1 MSSVKHRKKDKNHSK
16 RDSSVASR
24 EQSPVKE
31 DSPTPRL
38 LTPPP
43 KLSTQDQSKEKI
55 APEKEVPKAIEP
67 TKSNEFAY
75 KIAFYIVTLLAII
88 TRSWMIHHPGE
99 VVFDEVHF
107 GKFASYYL
115 RGEYYFD
122 VHPPLGKLLIA
133 LIGKLVG
140 YNGHFLFENIGDNYS
155 ENNVPYIAL
164 RLWCAICGA
173 AVVPV
178 AFLIMKE
185 LGVSVAGCVLGSV
198 MLVFD
203 TALTTQSRLIL
214 LDSMLMLFCITAIYF
229 WVKFQ
234 TVRHKPFTLQ
244 WWFWLSM
251 TGFGLA
257 LVLGVKLVGLFTV
270 ATVGVATLFD
280 LWEILDIKRNQ
291 DVKIFFKHFAARALC
306 LIVLPLV
313 LYLVPF
319 YIHFALLTTSGPGDA
334 FMSLE
339 FQETLA
345 GNVKTAGATGTNH
358 FLHSH
363 EHVYPLR
370 YDNGRVSSNGQ
381 QVNAYAHFDN
391 NSYWQ
396 ILPVDPEYFPEA
408 VELTDEEKNR
418 DIRYLRHESYVRLR
432 HLTTDTYLT
441 THDVASPLTTTNM
454 EITTLSYDK
463 AAARYNDTVWKIYIS
478 EGKDKKKK
486 IKSKKSTIII
496 QSAQYNVAL
505 FTSKD
510 KLPDWGFK
518 MQEVNGNKKLT
529 QKANHWTIQDVQ
541 HEKIVPEKEKPKTK
555 HTMPFLK
562 KFFELQGLMIH
573 HNNAL
578 TSSHPYSS
586 SPITW
591 PFVIR
596 GISFWEKKEGV
607 KQIYL
612 IGNPIAWWL
621 SIIGPLF
628 YFAMWLVDR
637 ILLRRGI
644 DDFGPAVRQWWDKSI
659 GFMCIAWLLHWIP
672 FFLMGRQLFLHH
684 YMPAYIFS
692 TIAFATLFDF
702 LGRTFMKPLSYIPKT
717 TPMLKWHGGQGGTK
731 YMITVMVVILIIMGS
746 FYYFMPF
753 CYGTGFPDVPTL
765 RTRKW
770 FSTWDFQY
778 A

>member
-1 MSSVKHRKKDKNHSK
+1 MSSVKQRKKDKNPSK
-16 RDSSVASR
+16 KDSTASR
-24 EQSPVKE
+24 ESSPVKE
-31 DSPTPRL
+31 DVKAPLLLASPQKAIVSETVQPNIL
-38 LTPPP
+38 
-43 KLSTQDQSKEKI
+43 
-55 APEKEVPKAIEP
+55 PEKAIP
-67 TKSNEFAY
+67 AGIRATRNNDFAY
-75 KIAFYIVTLLAII
+75 KIALYIVSLLAIL

-140 YNGHFLFENIGDNYS
+140 YNGHFLFDSIGDNYA

-164 RLWCAICGA
+164 RLWCATCGA
-173 AVVPV
+173 AVVPI

-185 LGVSVAGCVLGSV
+185 LGVSVAGCLLGSL
-198 MLVFD
+198 MLVFGKD
-203 TALTTQSRLIL
+203 
-214 LDSMLMLFCITAIYF
+214 
-229 WVKFQ
+229 
-234 TVRHKPFTLQ
+234 
-244 WWFWLSM
+244 
-251 TGFGLA
+251 
-257 LVLGVKLVGLFTV
+257 
-270 ATVGVATLFD
+270 
-280 LWEILDIKRNQ
+280 
-291 DVKIFFKHFAARALC
+291 
-306 LIVLPLV
+306 V
-313 LYLVPF
+313 LYF
-319 YIHFALLTTSGPGDA
+319 SNITIAHS
-334 FMSLE
+334 
-339 FQETLA
+339 
-345 GNVKTAGATGTNH
+345 GTNH

-370 YDNGRVSSNGQ
+370 YDSGRVSSNGQ

-396 ILPVDPEYFPEA
+396 ILPVETEYFPEK
-408 VELTDEEKNR
+408 VELSDEEKKR
-418 DIRYLRHESYVRLR
+418 GIRYVRHDCYVRLR
-432 HLTTDTYLT
+432 HVSTNTYLI

-454 EITTLSYDK
+454 EVTTLDPEK
-463 AAARYNDTVWKIYIS
+463 ALSRYNDTVWKIYIS
-478 EGKDKKKK
+478 DNKDKKKRV
-486 IKSKKSTIII
+486 KSKKSTIVI
-496 QSAQYNVAL
+496 QSAKHNVAL
-505 FTSKD
+505 FTSKE
-510 KLPDWGFK
+510 KLPDWGFS
-518 MQEVNGNKKLT
+518 MQEINGNKKT
-529 QKANHWTIQDVQ
+529 AQKSNHWTIQDVK
-541 HEKIVPEKEKPKTK
+541 HEKIVAGTINLSVEKEKPKNK
-555 HTMPFLK
+555 PTMSFLK

-702 LGRTFMKPLSYIPKT
+702 LGRSFMKPLSHIPKN
-717 TPMLKWHGGQGGTK
+717 TPMVKWHGGQGGIK
-731 YMITVMVVILIIMGS
+731 FMVAVFVVILAIFAS

-753 CYGTGFPDVPTL
+753 CYGTGYPDVPTL

-770 FSTWDFQY
+770 FATWDFQY